1 MNKLKIATTVARV
14 ILGLPFLIFGINYFF
29 PFVPHP
35 ELHGEAIDY
44 MTGLTKAG
52 YFWPLLRSLE
62 ILIGI
67 ALISG
72 YFVPLALAVLAPINL
87 QILIF
92 HLALEPQNVP
102 MAVILALLQAFLI
115 YRYWAYYKSIFV
127 TKAITA

>member
-14 ILGLPFLIFGINYFF
+14 ILGLPFLIFGINYFI
-29 PFVPHP
+29 PFAPHP
-35 ELHGEAIDY
+35 ELHGVAIDF

-72 YFVPLALAVLAPINL
+72 YFVPLALAILAPINL

-115 YRYWAYYKSIFV
+115 YRYWSYYRSIFV
-127 TKAITA
+127 TKAVTA

>member
-1 MNKLKIATTVARV
+1 MNKIKIATTVARV

-29 PFVPHP
+29 PFAPHP
-35 ELHGEAIDY
+35 ELHGAAIDY

-72 YFVPLALAVLAPINL
+72 YFVPLALAILAPINL

-115 YRYWAYYKSIFV
+115 YRYWSYYKSIFV
-127 TKAITA
+127 TKAVTA

>member
-1 MNKLKIATTVARV
+1 MKIATIIARV

-29 PFVPHP
+29 PFAPHP
-35 ELHGEAIDY
+35 ELHGAAIDY

-62 ILIGI
+62 IVIGI

-72 YFVPLALAVLAPINL
+72 YFVPAALAVLAPINL
-87 QILIF
+87 QILLF

-102 MAVILALLQAFLI
+102 MAVILAILQVFLM
-115 YRYWAYYKSIFV
+115 YRYWAYFKPLFTLKTEIS
-127 TKAITA
+127 